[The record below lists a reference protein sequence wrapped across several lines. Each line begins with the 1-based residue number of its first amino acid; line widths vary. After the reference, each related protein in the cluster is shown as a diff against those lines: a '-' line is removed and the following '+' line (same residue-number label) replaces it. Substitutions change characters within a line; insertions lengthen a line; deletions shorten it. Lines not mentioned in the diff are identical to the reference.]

1 MAVKGKKDYPCE
13 GKLRQKIE
21 EFYRL
26 CDRFKLTYPDIEQSK
41 DGDIMT
47 FTSPGV
53 VRLTEDA
60 DIPHVFGHFL
70 CEYHYIEPDV
80 VADVISK
87 MINDSN
93 SRTVLDDPVQE
104 AFQHNLG
111 LYR

>member
-1 MAVKGKKDYPCE
+1 MAAKDS
-13 GKLRQKIE
+13 KLRQKIE
-21 EFYRL
+21 EFYKL
-26 CDRFKLTYPDIEQSK
+26 CDRFELVYPDIEKSK
-41 DGDIMT
+41 GDME
-47 FTSPGV
+47 FTSPSV

-87 MINDSN
+87 MLNDSN
-93 SRTVLDDPVQE
+93 SRTVLDDPIEE